1 MRRCSICPS
10 CWPSWPSTRHDQRHE
25 EPANLA
31 GSPDDRRRAVRVGVP
46 HGAPLVTTAT
56 VDRPGRINGH
66 VPPPPPPTG
75 GGDGSEREP
84 GPQRPLLDN
93 VRLAMLFLICGEVMF
108 FGGLVS
114 AFFVLRVTAAQ
125 WPPPLQPR
133 LPVGVTGVNTLV
145 LLASSVAMVAAIRAL
160 ERHDSRALV
169 RRLLIVGGLGAA
181 FLLVQGYEWIRLVS
195 YGLTMGSG
203 AYGTTFY
210 TVIGTHAVH
219 VVAAGGW
226 GGGTVIL
233 PPRARFL
240 GRPAGALRACSIYW
254 HFVVALWPILYVAV
268 YVV

>member
-1 MRRCSICPS
+1 
-10 CWPSWPSTRHDQRHE
+10 
-25 EPANLA
+25 
-31 GSPDDRRRAVRVGVP
+31 
-46 HGAPLVTTAT
+46 
-56 VDRPGRINGH
+56 
-66 VPPPPPPTG
+66 
-75 GGDGSEREP
+75 
-84 GPQRPLLDN
+84 
-93 VRLAMLFLICGEVMF
+93 MF

-114 AFFVLRVTAAQ
+114 AFLVLRMSAAQ

-160 ERHDSRALV
+160 ERRDSRALV
-169 RRLLIVGGLGAA
+169 RRLLIAGGLGAA

-219 VVAAGGW
+219 VVAAVVWVGV
-226 GGGTVIL
+226 TVIL
-233 PPRARFL
+233 AARDRFL
-240 GRPAGALRACSIYW
+240 DGPAGALRACSIYW

>member
-1 MRRCSICPS
+1 M
-10 CWPSWPSTRHDQRHE
+10 STLTVER
-25 EPANLA
+25 P
-31 GSPDDRRRAVRVGVP
+31 RRAN
-46 HGAPLVTTAT
+46 
-56 VDRPGRINGH
+56 GR
-66 VPPPPPPTG
+66 VPPTPPPTG
-75 GGDGSEREP
+75 GGDGFEREP
-84 GPQRPLLDN
+84 GPRRPLLDN

-114 AFFVLRVTAAQ
+114 AFLVLRVSAAQ

-169 RRLLIVGGLGAA
+169 RRLLIAGGLGAA
-181 FLLVQGYEWIRLVS
+181 FLLVQGYEWIRLVG
-195 YGLTMGSG
+195 YGLTVSSG

-210 TVIGTHAVH
+210 TVIGAHAAH
-219 VVAAGGW
+219 VFTAVVWVCVTAWLAARGRFVDGRT
-226 GGGTVIL
+226 GTV
-233 PPRARFL
+233 
-240 GRPAGALRACSIYW
+240 RACAIYW